1 LSSTTFDGGTIYLDN
16 SKLLIFN
23 DARRFGM
30 IHALPTKSLEQE
42 FFHNLGVEPLS
53 DNLSSEYLITKLA
66 NRNVPIKNL
75 IMDNKIIVGIGNIYA
90 SETLFAARIDPRRL
104 GSSLQDAEITGL
116 ILAIKNILSKAILAG
131 GTSVKNFVSGDSKPG
146 YFQQELQVYARENQ
160 QCLICQGLITK
171 IKQSARA
178 SFYCAICQNREC

>member
-1 LSSTTFDGGTIYLDN
+1 MIIHLGMSGRFTLQPNNYLTQKHDHVIIYLDN

-75 IMDNKIIVGIGNIYA
+75 IMDNKIIVGIGNI
-90 SETLFAARIDPRRL
+90 
-104 GSSLQDAEITGL
+104 
-116 ILAIKNILSKAILAG
+116 
-131 GTSVKNFVSGDSKPG
+131 
-146 YFQQELQVYARENQ
+146 
-160 QCLICQGLITK
+160 
-171 IKQSARA
+171 
-178 SFYCAICQNREC
+178 